1 MAVVT
6 SRQAGPRPETIRT
19 RLARFMPK
27 AVATGWSI
35 VWSSQTERP
44 DEISDEHELQ
54 AAEHLGCYGAAVSH
68 ALAQAEVAAVRLR
81 VTAEAVEA
89 NDEGT
94 PQPITLEIR
103 AQIPGP
109 PLDQTIFEA
118 IARRAEPNCPVWRS
132 LAAEVGVRVIAIVDE
147 PTQAEATQ
155 TQADSTAAGTATT
168 TMPMRQPTAQAA
180 LTRPMQARQ
189 FSMPALSLPS
199 LAMPRWLTPRMAILL
214 AVALGTVITG
224 PLRAMIVG

>member
-6 SRQAGPRPETIRT
+6 SRQTGLRPETIRT

-54 AAEHLGCYGAAVSH
+54 AAEHLGCYGAAVAH

-89 NDEGT
+89 NDDGT
-94 PQPITLEIR
+94 AQPITLEIR

-118 IARRAEPNCPVWRS
+118 IARRAEPSCPVWRS

-147 PTQAEATQ
+147 PTSADAPQ
-155 TQADSTAAGTATT
+155 TQADLSTPTAATT
-168 TMPMRQPTAQAA
+168 PVRQPAAQATVA
-180 LTRPMQARQ
+180 RPMPPHQ
-189 FSMPALSLPS
+189 FSMPGLAMPS
-199 LAMPRWLTPRMAILL
+199 LAMPTWLTPRMAILM
-214 AVALGTVITG
+214 AVALGTIITG
-224 PLRAMIVG
+224 PLRAILGW

>member
-6 SRQAGPRPETIRT
+6 SRQTGLRPETIRT

-35 VWSSQTERP
+35 VWSAQTERP

-54 AAEHLGCYGAAVSH
+54 AAEHLGCYGAAVAH
-68 ALAQAEVAAVRLR
+68 ALSQAEVAAVRLR

-89 NDEGT
+89 NEDGT

-118 IARRAEPNCPVWRS
+118 IARRAEPSCPVWRS

-147 PTQAEATQ
+147 PTPAEASQ
-155 TQADSTAAGTATT
+155 APADSTGTT
-168 TMPMRQPTAQAA
+168 TTGTPVRQTPAPTALA
-180 LTRPMQARQ
+180 RSMQPRQ
-189 FSMPALSLPS
+189 FSMPAVALPS
-199 LAMPRWLTPRMAILL
+199 LAMPKWLTPRMAILM

-224 PLRAMIVG
+224 PLRAMLAA